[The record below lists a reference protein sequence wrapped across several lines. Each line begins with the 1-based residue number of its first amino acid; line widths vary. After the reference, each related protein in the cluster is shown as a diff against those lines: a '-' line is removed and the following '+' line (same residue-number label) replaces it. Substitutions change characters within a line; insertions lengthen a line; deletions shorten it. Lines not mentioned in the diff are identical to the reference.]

1 MRMFMGLRAYCSRSL
16 GVSPPHI
23 PLRRPLTC
31 SKASSDLRHSS
42 VTGHARHILLACSHI
57 IPFCWSPKTSGKNM
71 LGSNP
76 LQCASS
82 CQCFTFS
89 SSCLSCRIVLP
100 NGRHNR
106 SWLSVQV
113 STVLGHGFL
122 YRNGRRISGQ
132 GMGLSSGNGLRQ
144 TVGEWFSSQ
153 SAFSCGFA

>member
-1 MRMFMGLRAYCSRSL
+1 MRMFMGLRVYCSRSL

-42 VTGHARHILLACSHI
+42 VTEQARHILLACSHI

-71 LGSNP
+71 LVSNP

-82 CQCFTFS
+82 CQRFTCS
-89 SSCLSCRIVLP
+89 SSLLSRIVLP

-106 SWLSVQV
+106 SLLSVQV
-113 STVLGHGFL
+113 STLLVHGYL
-122 YRNGRRISGQ
+122 YRNGHRISGQ
-132 GMGLSSGNGLRQ
+132 GMGLSSGYGLRQ
-144 TVGEWFSSQ
+144 TVGEWFASQ
-153 SAFSCGFA
+153 STFSCGFA